1 MFELHDA
8 VVHERRDVD
17 RLRYVSKVLAIP
29 VARDDG
35 IQRPRA
41 RRRCRP
47 DSDITRRGST
57 TTTRASLAP
66 CSKGART
73 GWRAHRG
80 PRALGPGSVAA
91 ERERRVRAALERA
104 GPARGH
110 GAAHAAPNVPPEGGA
125 GGGGREA
132 RRRARAPTT
141 KGGPDRDHGLGRAAP
156 AWTRARLRPP
166 VSRKHLVG
174 RVLGA
179 EQSPARRS
187 ARGEPCLCVQTQSP
201 GNAEGRGPRAAPAP
215 GSVARQ
221 HAVAQNSRLDLHAT
235 PKLLAASEA
244 LCRGIWVLSE
254 VGLRSGARGPRL
266 AIPKDLG
273 RPVRIASGQF
283 RQPYRGKLERT
294 NVFDIRLRPLALPG
308 FKQHRFWEVA
318 RLPARAVPKRQLGS
332 APDPRGLRS
341 TRSSRGH
348 RSAARVPAAALA
360 GLAGARELPPP

>member
-1 MFELHDA
+1 MYICIL
-8 VVHERRDVD
+8 ERKGENRAQPIWVQKMPS
-17 RLRYVSKVLAIP
+17 L
-29 VARDDG
+29 
-35 IQRPRA
+35 PRA
-41 RRRCRP
+41 AAGWP
-47 DSDITRRGST
+47 TGSAAT
-57 TTTRASLAP
+57 QPALTDTTRP
-66 CSKGART
+66 HVHQPRRT
-73 GWRAHRG
+73 RA
-80 PRALGPGSVAA
+80 
-91 ERERRVRAALERA
+91 
-104 GPARGH
+104 
-110 GAAHAAPNVPPEGGA
+110 GGA
-125 GGGGREA
+125 GPRPRGCPRRAERPAGEGGGREA

-141 KGGPDRDHGLGRAAP
+141 KGGPDRDHGLSRAAP

>member
-1 MFELHDA
+1 MA
-8 VVHERRDVD
+8 
-17 RLRYVSKVLAIP
+17 P
-29 VARDDG
+29 VMRARASIALG
-35 IQRPRA
+35 HRPRVGV
-41 RRRCRP
+41 RR
-47 DSDITRRGST
+47 
-57 TTTRASLAP
+57 AP
-66 CSKGART
+66 
-73 GWRAHRG
+73 
-80 PRALGPGSVAA
+80 
-91 ERERRVRAALERA
+91 
-104 GPARGH
+104 RGH
-110 GAAHAAPNVPPEGGA
+110 GAARAAPNVPPEGGA
-125 GGGGREA
+125 GGGGTREA
-132 RRRARAPTT
+132 RRRVRAPTT
-141 KGGPDRDHGLGRAAP
+141 KGEPDRDHGLGRAAP
-156 AWTRARLRPP
+156 AWTSARPRSP
-166 VSRKHLVG
+166 VSRTHLVG

-179 EQSPARRS
+179 GRRPARPS
-187 ARGEPCLCVQTQSP
+187 ARGEPCLCVQTPPP

-266 AIPKDLG
+266 ATHKDLG